1 MSNEVFKSVKQRIK
15 HAAKLEKLIEENAD
29 YNEILEESK
38 KIDKLII
45 DELKIKG
52 KI

>member
-1 MSNEVFKSVKQRIK
+1 MEKVYIVGNDNEGNYVVTYNGIK
-15 HAAKLEKLIEENAD
+15 IDKD
-29 YNEILEESK
+29 EILEESK